1 LELFSQLIIDFDI
14 ACVFDCTPGSG
25 AFAKAALMEGIPY
38 YGSVTSDTHLSWLS
52 NVLDQRSLVHMV
64 TSGTPLF
71 QEDLAASIKAHFSE
85 LLDTLNAEDDEEE
98 EDEQGGEE

>member
-1 LELFSQLIIDFDI
+1 
-14 ACVFDCTPGSG
+14 
-25 AFAKAALMEGIPY
+25 
-38 YGSVTSDTHLSWLS
+38 
-52 NVLDQRSLVHMV
+52 MV
-64 TSGTPLF
+64 TSGAPLF